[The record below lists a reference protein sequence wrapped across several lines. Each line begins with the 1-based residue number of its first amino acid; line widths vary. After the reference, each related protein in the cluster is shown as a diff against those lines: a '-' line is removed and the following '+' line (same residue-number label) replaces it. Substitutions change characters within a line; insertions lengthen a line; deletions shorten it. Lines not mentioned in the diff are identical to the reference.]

1 MAVEKKVVRSH
12 FEKKEAVSSRV
23 EQNNK
28 PEKSLEKEFLTSEK
42 PLDDLESS
50 PVIKAVLPNNSQ
62 LAVSFQQRR
71 AKAID
76 QILAEGLNDVFL
88 SLDSSEQK
96 VFKIKGE
103 ETVLKINEL
112 LVKGKVKVNK
122 IIDLIRKWLSF
133 VPGLN
138 KFFLEQEI
146 KIKADKILKIKDKL

>member
-1 MAVEKKVVRSH
+1 MAVEKKVARPH
-12 FEKKEAVSSRV
+12 FEKKETVSSRV

-28 PEKSLEKEFLTSEK
+28 PEKSLEKKPLTSEK
-42 PLDDLESS
+42 PLDGLESS
-50 PVIKAVLPNNSQ
+50 PVVNAVLPNSSQ
-62 LAVSFQQRR
+62 LAVNFQQRR
-71 AKAID
+71 AAAID

-88 SLDSSEQK
+88 SLDSNEQK
-96 VFKIKGE
+96 IFKKKGE

-112 LVKGKVKVNK
+112 LVKGKVKINK
-122 IIDLIRKWLSF
+122 IIDLIRKWLSL